1 MYKNLHFNA
10 AGDRLQQEKFSTQLA
25 LKALI
30 GRTWVHSARLQNLIA
45 QLLAALF
52 LSLIMCHNFYLR
64 YYLPYHSL
72 NCYRLARCCVINCDL
87 DQSRYTHAYTLA
99 VRAMLALIM

>member
-72 NCYRLARCCVINCDL
+72 N
-87 DQSRYTHAYTLA
+87 YTVSILYL
-99 VRAMLALIM
+99 VAL